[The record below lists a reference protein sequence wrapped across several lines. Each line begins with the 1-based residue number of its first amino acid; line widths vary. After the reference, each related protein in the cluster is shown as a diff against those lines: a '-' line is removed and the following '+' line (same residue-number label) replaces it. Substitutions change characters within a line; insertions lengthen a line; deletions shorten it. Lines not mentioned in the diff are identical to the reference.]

1 MVYKFTCSL
10 EDCRPQTVSYIGATT
25 TTLSR
30 RLTMHKTR
38 GAIKDRIETVHR
50 TQITRQILDK
60 NTEVLRTV
68 PDQKRLWILEALYL
82 REYSP
87 VINVQG
93 ESNEELTLWR
103 DVY

>member
-1 MVYKFTCSL
+1 
-10 EDCRPQTVSYIGATT
+10 
-25 TTLSR
+25 
-30 RLTMHKTR
+30 MHKTR
-38 GAIKDRIETVHR
+38 GAIKDHMETAHR
-50 TQITRQILDK
+50 TDITRQILDK

-68 PDQKRLWILEALYL
+68 PDQKRLWIFEALYL

-93 ESNEELTLWR
+93 ESQEELTLWK